1 MPQTMARYGFTL
13 PQMKT
18 PLKAAERRRV
28 GCLWIARLMAHS
40 GWHEDYR
47 TIEVAL
53 RKEYP
58 EAAVW
63 LQDNAVRD
71 ELGVLCFEARA
82 AVGADPTVAYAGLE
96 LSASPKD
103 SRRMA

>member
-1 MPQTMARYGFTL
+1 MGRYGFTL

-18 PLKAAERRRV
+18 PLKTAERRRV

-53 RKEYP
+53 GKEYP
-58 EAAVW
+58 EAVVW
-63 LQDNAVRD
+63 LQDAAVRD
-71 ELGVLCFEARA
+71 ELGALCSEARD
-82 AVGADPTVAYAGLE
+82 AVGTDPTLAYPGLE
-96 LSASPKD
+96 LSVPPMD
-103 SRRMA
+103 SRRSA

>member
-1 MPQTMARYGFTL
+1 MGRYGFTL

-18 PLKAAERRRV
+18 PPKAAERRRV

-58 EAAVW
+58 EVAVW
-63 LQDNAVRD
+63 LQDATVRD
-71 ELGVLCFEARA
+71 ELGALCSEARD
-82 AVGADPTVAYAGLE
+82 AVGADPTLAYPGLE
-96 LSASPKD
+96 LSVSPMD
-103 SRRMA
+103 DRRMA